1 MLNGFHQALLLA
13 IFATHGATV
22 EAFKQTSVSLNP
34 GLADT
39 DALLSIPGVEIPGVE
54 TGVDQ
59 YLVSLLRRIR
69 NERGHHRDAIID
81 QHLDALL
88 RRIRNEPGRVNE
100 VNNEVGVSALMLAV
114 LAGDFAVV
122 SELLA
127 IPGVDK
133 GDVGSAVDLYHAALE
148 AGGGID
154 YKATIDMYNRL
165 RPAETNRN
173 AAESDFI
180 FEEEEEDVEDVCQ
193 CEEVV
198 EECVGDGTLTN
209 YQMNETDQCDEDM
222 TGCIAVCAIL
232 HPASYL
238 RHDKLRSSSIESPSL
253 FELFECP
260 PSTLS
265 PSRWHGVAHVR
276 VFNRQEWLMDTFG
289 STADIAEVQTLS
301 EAGRKLRVYFD
312 QGSLFAK
319 NEFASGAF
327 RNVIHGLCVI
337 ESRMFVPMD
346 MWDHHPQKTARE
358 FLEGHTSMLQTKMW
372 TDMWATIREDIHTDM
387 LKTLTSNAANRQIYT
402 NISKMTRVEST
413 QRLWLHMRGSF
424 ACDDFRRSEGEI
436 SQALVIALRDI
447 VPNDEVHVV
456 EYKTPNLTSCTNDV
470 SANYVSVLMH
480 RRATDF
486 DDADANKS
494 AHELNRS
501 SLVEFELNVVRWQ
514 PADPHEGSAYHAFTN
529 LNSTLGNLD
538 LKLNKGRQ
546 WSRRVGARVEGHV
559 LRQDTRSS
567 MSLFV
572 AHTIVGRWSMEFL
585 SLMSSIV
592 TLCVCLIAVHRNQL
606 HRQIRFIC
614 FFICVV
620 AVDAAQA
627 SLYWTGTFVSVVA
640 VGTQLLRYYSSTL
653 SHTDFFAAKGF
664 SQSVD
669 FLSLGFGVCVNLIDT
684 LDMEE
689 IPTFCYIYEIA
700 IFCYVMNVVGPCLY
714 SSLAPR
720 VCKVS
725 FAVASGV
732 SILSFA
738 SFGSALKMGAA
749 GQLFYLPFT
758 NIAALHCASH
768 LLSKDMVST
777 LNWVQIIGHS
787 IPILR
792 AAIQNPLFVLV
803 FRHVTVSTEA
813 PGLEIIA
820 LVLFYF
826 PVISWSMSIGFFGLF
841 VTCPRLKNDEAR
853 AAAAKKMRLA
863 ADEAHCEA
871 TEKRKEK
878 GVSRRSEKVDRREE
892 AKLQRKTAK
901 AKQASRSEAEE
912 KVEPKALAEKA
923 RVARLLEA
931 EAKNAAPSEEVEEV
945 GAPVQVDVE
954 ETARLNFETT
964 QSPAQAHAE
973 EELAQSLGAFS
984 KVDDAK
990 AQDEAKE
997 RAWLKERAEAE
1008 KAARLAE
1015 AKARA
1020 QAEELA
1026 QLKARAEV
1034 EKKVRLAEAKAR
1046 ARAEELARSK
1056 ARAEAEKAARLAE
1069 AKVRA
1074 HAEELAQLKAQA
1086 EAEKKARLSE
1096 AKARAQA
1103 EELARSKAQADA
1115 EKAARLADAK
1125 ARKEAEELAQLKSRA
1140 ETEKK
1145 ARLAEAKAR
1154 ADAEKALLSLEAE
1167 AVVNAKAA
1175 DELRQRLED
1184 EKLATEEAAAALA
1197 ASTAPSPAAKS
1208 DGSEKRSDGDPRLV
1222 AFLASCGQEHV
1233 LPLFVKEAVDLDT
1246 LEVCPTLKELMDLL
1260 ESLGL
1265 TLGSRKKIARAI
1277 QSSSAAA
1284 KSFAIDKLNAQ
1295 VEEGALHQERLEA
1308 ELSAHRAEVAK
1319 LRAAMQQCG
1328 GVPREFECPIRYQRA
1343 SHQSSC
1349 TVTSRLIVVNMHIAP
1364 VLSRSFEIMMQPT
1377 IAADGHT
1384 YEKAAIVEWLSTSST
1399 SPITNKVI
1407 DPSIMIPNHLVNS
1420 QIQDFLSSC
1429 RKRDDA

>member
-13 IFATHGATV
+13 IFATHGAAV

-39 DALLSIPGVEIPGVE
+39 DALLSISGVEIPGVE

-69 NERGHHRDAIID
+69 NERGRDDDAIID

-100 VNNEVGVSALMLAV
+100 VNNEAGVSALMLAV

-133 GDVGSAVDLYHAALE
+133 GDVGSAVDLHHAALE
-148 AGGGID
+148 AGG
-154 YKATIDMYNRL
+154 YKALLILHNRW
-165 RPAETNRN
+165 RPADTNRN

-180 FEEEEEDVEDVCQ
+180 FEAEEEDVEDVCQ
-193 CEEVV
+193 CEEAV
-198 EECVGDGTLTN
+198 EESVGYGTLTN

-276 VFNRQEWLMDTFG
+276 VFNRQERLMDTFG

-312 QGSLFAK
+312 QGSLFTK

-327 RNVIHGLCVI
+327 RNVIHGLCLI

-346 MWDHHPQKTARE
+346 MRDHHTLKTARE

-372 TDMWATIREDIHTDM
+372 TDMWVATMREDIHTDM

-413 QRLWLHMRGSF
+413 QHLWLHMRGSF

-436 SQALVIALRDI
+436 SQALVNALRDI
-447 VPNDEVHVV
+447 VPTDEVHVV

-494 AHELNRS
+494 AHDHD
-501 SLVEFELNVVRWQ
+501 SLVEFELIVVRWQ
-514 PADPHEGSAYHAFTN
+514 PADLHEGSAYHAFTN

-559 LRQDTRSS
+559 LWQDTRSPL
-567 MSLFV
+567 SLFA
-572 AHTIVGRWSMEFL
+572 AHAVVGRWCMEFL

-592 TLCVCLIAVHRNQL
+592 TLCVCLIAVYRNQI

-627 SLYWTGTFVSVVA
+627 SLYWTGTLVSVVA
-640 VGTQLLRYYSSTL
+640 VGTQLLRYSSSTL
-653 SHTDFFAAKGF
+653 SHTDFFAAKNF

-669 FLSLGFGVCVNLIDT
+669 FLSLGFGACVNLIDA
-684 LDMEE
+684 LDLEQ

-700 IFCYVMNVVGPCLY
+700 IFCYVMNIVGPCLY
-714 SSLAPR
+714 SSLAPP
-720 VCKVS
+720 VCRVS
-725 FAVASGV
+725 FVVASGV
-732 SILSFA
+732 SILSFS
-738 SFGSALKMGAA
+738 SFGSALKLE
-749 GQLFYLPFT
+749 QLFYLPFT

-777 LNWVQIIGHS
+777 LNWVQIIGRS

-803 FRHVTVSTEA
+803 FRHVTVSTKVSTKA
-813 PGLEIIA
+813 PGIEIIA

-826 PVISWSMSIGFFGLF
+826 PFISWSMSIGFFGLS

-878 GVSRRSEKVDRREE
+878 GVSRRREQVDRREE
-892 AKLQRKTAK
+892 AKLQRKTGK

-931 EAKNAAPSEEVEEV
+931 EAKNAAPRGEV

-1034 EKKVRLAEAKAR
+1034 EKKARLAEAKAR

-1056 ARAEAEKAARLAE
+1056 ARAEAEKAARLAD

-1103 EELARSKAQADA
+1103 EELARSKAQAEA

-1184 EKLATEEAAAALA
+1184 EKRATEEAAAALA

-1295 VEEGALHQERLEA
+1295 VEEGALHQERLEV
-1308 ELSAHRAEVAK
+1308 ELSLHRAEVAK

-1377 IAADGHT
+1377 IMADGHT
-1384 YEKAAIVEWLSTSST
+1384 YEKAAIVEWLSTSSI

-1420 QIQDFLSSC
+1420 QIQDFLSRC
-1429 RKRDDA
+1429 RKRDNA